1 MKVAGTTVSLVD
13 VFGGPDALG
22 NPAGVV
28 LDERGLDEMIMASI
42 AQEVGLSET
51 AFVGVG
57 GEQPGLRWFTPSCE
71 VDLCG
76 HATLAAMAVLSAS
89 TGTSSATFLTRA
101 GLLTA
106 RTAEDRS
113 EVLLPRR
120 ASSPEEAPA
129 WAERLGAVGVMR
141 SDGVLLV
148 EVQGPGALRA
158 LHPELSALR
167 ADPAEMVIIWS
178 MGGVGAEV
186 SVRVFGPRIGID
198 EDPVTGSAHCSLG
211 PLVAQRL
218 GERSYRVHQCSTRGG
233 RLEVRLEDDGVMVAG
248 VTKLRAEEDE

>member
-1 MKVAGTTVSLVD
+1 MQVAGTTVSVVD
-13 VFGGPDALG
+13 VFCGPDALG

-28 LDERGLDEMIMASI
+28 LDERGLDEVTMASI

-51 AFVGVG
+51 AFVSDLAA
-57 GEQPGLRWFTPSCE
+57 QPRLRWFTPSCE

-89 TGTSSATFLTRA
+89 TGTSSASFSSRA
-101 GLLTA
+101 GLLEA

-113 EVLLPRR
+113 AVLLPRR
-120 ASSPEEAPA
+120 ATNPVEAPA
-129 WAERLGAVGVMR
+129 WAERAGAVGAMR

-148 EVQGPGALRA
+148 EVEGPSALRA
-158 LHPELSALR
+158 LHPELASLR
-167 ADPAEMVIIWS
+167 ADPAEMVIVWS

-218 GERSYRVHQCSTRGG
+218 GERRYRVHQCSTRGG
-233 RLEVRLEDDGVMVAG
+233 RLEVTIEDDGVMVTG
-248 VTKLRAEEDE
+248 VTKLRAEEDA